1 MIAKVFKSFVHSYPF
16 TRYWK
21 KIFVRLVMQGDTPC
35 VQLFE
40 NKDAKDPFQELPL
53 QPAYSLSEIA
63 HQVFDQYNKIFT
75 LKLQYIFYK
84 ERAGIR
90 PGQISKMQKL
100 TDKIGFLAKAVED
113 ADYQGVKEFASDM
126 KKLGVPLE
134 HAPQVRGV
142 MMSFITVFFFNESLT
157 FAGY

>member
-1 MIAKVFKSFVHSYPF
+1 
-16 TRYWK
+16 
-21 KIFVRLVMQGDTPC
+21 MQGDVPC

-40 NKDAKDPFQELPL
+40 NKDAKDAFQEIPL
-53 QPAYSLSEIA
+53 QVAYSLSEIS
-63 HQVFDQYNKIFT
+63 HQVFDQYSKIFT

-134 HAPQVRGV
+134 HAPQVR
-142 MMSFITVFFFNESLT
+142 NH
-157 FAGY
+157 

>member
-1 MIAKVFKSFVHSYPF
+1 MLYLQEPNFHLFLDRF
-16 TRYWK
+16 WK
-21 KIFVRLVMQGDTPC
+21 KIYVKLIMQGDNPC
-35 VQLFE
+35 IQLFDTKE
-40 NKDAKDPFQELPL
+40 SKDAFQELPL
-53 QPAYSLSEIA
+53 QAAYSLSDIS
-63 HQVFDQYNKIFT
+63 HQVFDQYSKIFT

-100 TDKIGFLAKAVED
+100 TGKIGFLAKAVED

-134 HAPQVRGV
+134 HAPQVPC
-142 MMSFITVFFFNESLT
+142 
-157 FAGY
+157 